1 MVAAGLFKVFDYIA
15 AHRWAQIALLCA
27 AVFLTAGVYLALRD
41 NGVRKR
47 AREEIAARQAEVRV
61 AVNERVSEIATEER
75 TNADQAL
82 EARDVG
88 EHYPSADLVPES
100 LQGLGFRNP
109 RRDGAS

>member
-1 MVAAGLFKVFDYIA
+1 MSFFAVGLHKLFDYIA
-15 AHRWAQIALLCA
+15 ANRWAQIALLVLAIIC
-27 AVFLTAGVYLALRD
+27 TAGLYLAARD

-47 AREEIAARQAEVRV
+47 ERERIAARQAEVRV
-61 AVNERVSEIATEER
+61 AVNERVDEIATEER
-75 TNADQAL
+75 TNADHAL

-109 RRDGAS
+109 GRS